1 MVERLIS
8 QNHSC
13 ISSKSK
19 RSGAIDG
26 GKFEVAK
33 RAVPGSPGSTML
45 FALVAT
51 NVAGKRSNNKLK
63 SWPNIRC
70 RVGTEVWNDYE
81 KNSEAEECRRGRE
94 GGEKKSCIACLSR
107 HLRVERK
114 KKSLQSWKSVS

>member
-1 MVERLIS
+1 MEHLTF

-13 ISSKSK
+13 ISRKSNG
-19 RSGAIDG
+19 SGAIDG
-26 GKFEVAK
+26 GKSEVVK

-81 KNSEAEECRRGRE
+81 KTVRQANTGGKTGGRGEDE
-94 GGEKKSCIACLSR
+94 GGEIMHSAS
-107 HLRVERK
+107 
-114 KKSLQSWKSVS
+114 Q